1 MKEDLTV
8 SGVELETKIMYN
20 SNRMIKLLIAV
31 TQKKDGCMCGCGC
44 CTFSILISHYDV
56 NTEAGSIKNT
66 CPYNYVHGGV
76 TVQCIHDTDP

>member
-31 TQKKDGCMCGCGC
+31 TQNERWM
-44 CTFSILISHYDV
+44 
-56 NTEAGSIKNT
+56 
-66 CPYNYVHGGV
+66 YVWMWV
-76 TVQCIHDTDP
+76 LYIFNFDLSL